1 VLKPPQSR
9 RWRVV
14 REIPVLREAFGLRRV
29 YRRFVFAFQTAA
41 FQTGLAHRVRLKFLM
56 RLWTLHPKYL
66 DARGLVA
73 LWREALLAQKVL
85 RGATRGYKH
94 HPQLHR
100 FSRLPNPTA
109 ALASYLAT
117 VHEEAVR
124 RGYKFDASKIG
135 ARRIRGKLKETRGQL
150 LYEWRHLKRKLK
162 QRDPKWLRD
171 LVSVKISA
179 PHPLFRIVPGKVRD
193 WEKRR

>member
-1 VLKPPQSR
+1 
-9 RWRVV
+9 
-14 REIPVLREAFGLRRV
+14 
-29 YRRFVFAFQTAA
+29 
-41 FQTGLAHRVRLKFLM
+41 M

-85 RGATRGYKH
+85 LGATRGYKH
-94 HPQLHR
+94 HPQLRR
-100 FSRLPNPTA
+100 FSGLANPPA
-109 ALASYLAT
+109 ALASYLAA
-117 VHEEAVR
+117 VHEEAVQ

-162 QRDPKWLRD
+162 KRDPKKHRD
-171 LVSVKISA
+171 LLPKKIPA
-179 PHPLFRIVPGKVRD
+179 PHPLFRIVPGRVPD
-193 WEKRR
+193 WERVRWVNIAVRPSRVDAELQTDSA